1 MKYLYIFH
9 LEDKYHINQLYALHG
24 AEKAT
29 YMYRRALLTI
39 NVGCGSKP
47 DAAVGDIY
55 LDTQDSRPYISS
67 LGHTYIICIPVA
79 KTYFSFLQI
88 TS

>member
-29 YMYRRALLTI
+29 CKIFCHCLKAYSIVHSFFNYFLIYSNKLT
-39 NVGCGSKP
+39 NN
-47 DAAVGDIY
+47 
-55 LDTQDSRPYISS
+55 LSS
-67 LGHTYIICIPVA
+67 L
-79 KTYFSFLQI
+79 FLQI
-88 TS
+88 CIGAHY